1 MVIREK
7 GRCVETLLE
16 GFAPVIPASF
26 PPMSHFHVSLRRWML
41 FLVIMFLYFEGCDS
55 YISPPTTTTSRLKFS
70 LRHQKEHLRQPSTRS
85 IVYRPSGLYSTI
97 PKEQDVYF
105 QASETISATSVKSVF
120 IRHILLL
127 EETMVDVVLD
137 MIKDVGLWDSGKD
150 SFSEV
155 ADSISVCEETKH
167 SHGNVGWV
175 DRVGVERPT
184 DALFP
189 EAGVKEL
196 YGRGLLKPGD
206 IHTVKTDAGFHV
218 VQILDVQTEL
228 KSSVRQPSPTLKG
241 GGYSTGGNKN
251 PLTYTLQTNGCQMNV
266 ADSER
271 LRAQLHSSGLSEVLK
286 KPDVVVVNTCSIRD
300 HAEQKLYDY
309 LGPFA
314 KRKRSGDPV
323 TIVVTGCVAQQEGEA
338 LLRRVPEVD
347 LVVGPQY
354 INRVSDLLEDVKSG
368 YQLVAT
374 DPTLIS
380 EDQARPVR
388 DDPYRAWVPVI
399 NGCNEHCSYC
409 VVPNTR
415 GVEQSRTLDA
425 IVGEMRDLKDKGY
438 KEVTLLGQNIDAYGR
453 DLSPKSNF
461 ADLLKVADSVGI
473 PRVRYVTSHPRYFSD
488 KVVDAVRDLGSV
500 CEQFHLPPQSGSD
513 QVLKNMRRGYTYDS
527 YMRIVKRIKDR
538 CGDDAGITGDIITGF
553 PGETEEDFQRTLD
566 LMEEVKYDNLNAFAY
581 SKRPYTDAALALE
594 QVDEDVKAERLQRVQ
609 RLAVKHGL
617 ERSERYL
624 GRDVEVLVEGR
635 NKKVTKEEE
644 CMGKTRQ
651 GRQVF
656 FEGDVDELV
665 GKLAMVKIEEARPWS
680 LRGTLVSVKK

>member
-1 MVIREK
+1 
-7 GRCVETLLE
+7 
-16 GFAPVIPASF
+16 
-26 PPMSHFHVSLRRWML
+26 
-41 FLVIMFLYFEGCDS
+41 
-55 YISPPTTTTSRLKFS
+55 
-70 LRHQKEHLRQPSTRS
+70 
-85 IVYRPSGLYSTI
+85 
-97 PKEQDVYF
+97 
-105 QASETISATSVKSVF
+105 
-120 IRHILLL
+120 
-127 EETMVDVVLD
+127 MVDVVLD

-155 ADSISVCEETKH
+155 AESISVCEETKH

-189 EAGVKEL
+189 DAGVNEL

-271 LRAQLHSSGLSEVLK
+271 LRAQLHSSGLSEVSK

-538 CGDDAGITGDIITGF
+538 CGDEAGITGDIIVGF